1 MEELMK
7 KILLVLLIFSGLNLM
22 GTSKPSIKS
31 ENAKVEIK
39 KFKSL
44 KDAAKDYEKVLQ
56 EVSNYGSRELLQT
69 INPEVDQYVK
79 SKNDEELT
87 KKWEES
93 NTMLIEQF
101 EVSVQKVNEYKEL
114 GDVTFLIKGYDE
126 KVLEKYLSDNVS
138 QYAKVNEKGE
148 IEIEIE
154 KYIELQYE
162 YLKNTAKIN
171 LATSRVDFVKSSDGW
186 RVIEQNQKK

>member
-1 MEELMK
+1 
-7 KILLVLLIFSGLNLM
+7 
-22 GTSKPSIKS
+22 
-31 ENAKVEIK
+31 
-39 KFKSL
+39 
-44 KDAAKDYEKVLQ
+44 
-56 EVSNYGSRELLQT
+56 
-69 INPEVDQYVK
+69 
-79 SKNDEELT
+79 
-87 KKWEES
+87 
-93 NTMLIEQF
+93 MLIEQF

>member
-1 MEELMK
+1 MK
-7 KILLVLLIFSGLNLM
+7 KILLVLLIFSGLNIM
-22 GTSKPSIKS
+22 GTSNPAIKS
-31 ENAKVEIK
+31 ENNKVEIK

-44 KDAAKDYEKVLQ
+44 KEAATDYAKVLQ
-56 EVSNYGSRELLQT
+56 EISNYGSREILKT

-79 SKNDEELT
+79 SKNDEELA

-126 KVLEKYLSDNVS
+126 KSLEKYLGDNVH
-138 QYAKVNEKGE
+138 QYAKVNEE
-148 IEIEIE
+148 EVEVDIE
-154 KYIELQYE
+154 KYIDLQYE
-162 YLKNTAKIN
+162 YLKNTSKIN

>member
-1 MEELMK
+1 MK

-101 EVSVQKVNEYKEL
+101 EVSVQQVNEYKEL

-126 KVLEKYLSDNVS
+126 KVLEKYLSHNVS

>member
-1 MEELMK
+1 M
-7 KILLVLLIFSGLNLM
+7 
-22 GTSKPSIKS
+22 
-31 ENAKVEIK
+31 
-39 KFKSL
+39 
-44 KDAAKDYEKVLQ
+44 
-56 EVSNYGSRELLQT
+56 
-69 INPEVDQYVK
+69 
-79 SKNDEELT
+79 
-87 KKWEES
+87 
-93 NTMLIEQF
+93 
-101 EVSVQKVNEYKEL
+101 
-114 GDVTFLIKGYDE
+114 GDVTFLIKGYDK